1 MLKVLRSYSGY
12 ERRGRT
18 PHPRSHRE
26 KAHLEPTSAPCRA
39 ASLPS
44 HSDVPG
50 AVPGH
55 GTILQGH
62 FFLDLIFWEGKL
74 VPAFCQWSFAVKDMG
89 PFPQGEGRRRLGPGF
104 SSRQTSRTLPW
115 GGSCMMPARL
125 SEPYANHGIR
135 EVMASALHHPGVS
148 FYFWPLSSP
157 LTPNRP

>member
-1 MLKVLRSYSGY
+1 MRGEEELLTPAAT
-12 ERRGRT
+12 ERRLT
-18 PHPRSHRE
+18 WSPPPHLAGQPPCP
-26 KAHLEPTSAPCRA
+26 PTATF
-39 ASLPS
+39 L
-44 HSDVPG
+44 VQW
-50 AVPGH
+50 PGH
-55 GTILQGH
+55 GTILQVH